1 MKKII
6 ALCSMIVALGFVATG
21 CGGGAPA
28 PAPAPEA
35 TDTENVDATAE
46 NGETPEAGGE
56 EASADE

>member
-28 PAPAPEA
+28 PASAPAATNPVNGDA
-35 TDTENVDATAE
+35 TDENW
-46 NGETPEAGGE
+46 ETPEAGGE
-56 EASADE
+56 EAPAAE